1 MQYSEESAR
10 KTLNRGFET
19 PSPAHS
25 SYASL
30 SNSSNRLNLNKG
42 LYVCTYAYVY
52 VQSKNLYDYVPMSFS
67 VMVKYKRYLMKCHLI
82 LFISFENP
90 LSD

>member
-10 KTLNRGFET
+10 KTLNRGFEA

-30 SNSSNRLNLNKG
+30 SSSSNRLNLNKG
-42 LYVCTYAYVY
+42 LYACIYIDMYMCNKVIN
-52 VQSKNLYDYVPMSFS
+52 S
-67 VMVKYKRYLMKCHLI
+67 
-82 LFISFENP
+82 
-90 LSD
+90 